1 MPKKKYIVSLT
12 DEERASLKELVIKGQ
27 NSAYKV
33 NRARILLLADTKAEN
48 GGRKDTEISQA
59 LKISVSTIERVRKK
73 FVELSM
79 TAAINRKSPPTQKL
93 RKLDEE
99 KEAHLLAI
107 ACSEAPPGHK
117 RWSLRMLADKMMQLN
132 YVDGISHE
140 TVRQTLKK
148 LNYTLRHC

>member
-1 MPKKKYIVSLT
+1 M
-12 DEERASLKELVIKGQ
+12 
-27 NSAYKV
+27 
-33 NRARILLLADTKAEN
+33 LADTKAEN